1 MKKLLFLKRLLI
13 ISLLINISV
22 TAYSMNGL
30 RGDQVVKD
38 ERNVS
43 HFSSISLRCS
53 VDIFITQG
61 ENERIIVE
69 ADANRIK
76 NISTTVKDQT
86 LIIDTYNIFRNVR
99 VANVYITVT
108 DLEGINVSGS
118 GDVVTENPL
127 KADDFQLLINGSGD
141 VILYISARELKVK
154 INGSGD
160 AKINGDVDEL
170 FISVNGSGDIIAEM
184 EEMEQCSVKMTG
196 SGDLKIS
203 GEVDVLKIKQV
214 SSGDVSAMKL
224 ISGQCLIDKSGSGDT
239 KVFVNGKLMITSS
252 GSGDVYYKGSP
263 DVKSV
268 ISTGSGDIR
277 NIN

>member
-1 MKKLLFLKRLLI
+1 MKKLLFLKGLLI
-13 ISLLINISV
+13 ISLLINVSI

-30 RGDQVVKD
+30 RGDQVAKE

-43 HFSSISLRCS
+43 HFNSISLRCS

-61 ENERIIVE
+61 ENEKVIVE
-69 ADANRIK
+69 ADENHIK

-86 LIIDTYNIFRNVR
+86 LIIDIDNIFRNVR
-99 VANVYITVT
+99 VANVYITVS
-108 DLEGINVSGS
+108 DLESINVSGS
-118 GDVVTENPL
+118 GDVVTESPL
-127 KADDFQLLINGSGD
+127 KADDFQLQINGSGD
-141 VILYISARELKVK
+141 VILNISARELKVK

-160 AKINGDVDEL
+160 AKIKGDADEL

-203 GEVDVLKIKQV
+203 GKVDMLKIKQV
-214 SSGDVSAMKL
+214 SSGDVSALKL
-224 ISGQCLIDKSGSGDT
+224 IADQCLIDKSGSGDT
-239 KVFVNGKLMITSS
+239 KVFVNGELMVTSS
-252 GSGDVYYKGSP
+252 GSGDVYYRGSP
-263 DVKSV
+263 DVKNV
-268 ISTGSGDIR
+268 ITTGSGDIR

>member
-263 DVKSV
+263 DDKSV
-268 ISTGSGDIR
+268 ISTGSGDII